1 MHFDAQIDPSVGLRP
16 RIERTPGKAE
26 GKLCALARFA
36 LDPDPSAVELDETLG
51 DGKPEAGASLL
62 AGRRP
67 EAVED
72 LLDRVGLDAW
82 SLIDDRKADA
92 ITLAIGA
99 HHDRSAFG
107 TELDGV
113 AHQVLE
119 HLENARGVAPGDD
132 REVAVSGEVDLLLS
146 RDRQEVL
153 EGRIDELGG
162 GVPGDLETDLGALET
177 RLIEELRDQRH
188 HARRRPLD
196 GLDALSPERSFRIF
210 GGEAFEQYLCAA
222 KDDHEGIAQIV
233 RDDREDLF
241 SSERCSLGYLE
252 RVTETLL
259 VEGHELRCGA
269 RHSFLEQGHECVE
282 LEGVDGRLLAVDDL
296 ERHPAEE
303 PVFADH
309 ALDVVAHQPSLLCV
323 LLRGATDLLSADG
336 VITQGGDHG
345 REVGAQVID
354 DLVAGEPFGPG
365 ALAFGRVDEAIDD
378 LAEVRFEDFG
388 EGALGHAGFA
398 QPSRMADRIRTVSTH
413 ARQRQAASCLTGNG
427 AGLSH
432 LAPSTSDPR
441 YRRRDRDHL
450 SNMARP
456 EDLSL
461 RQLQY
466 VVAVADTLGFH
477 KAAAR
482 THVSQ
487 PTLSA
492 QLAQIESVLGVKLFE
507 RDKRR
512 VMVTVVGAD
521 IVERAR
527 RILVEVED
535 LIAAATR
542 SRDPFTGTL
551 RIGVIPTIAPYLL
564 PEVMPAIQA
573 RYPKLSLVF
582 REEKTEDIVR
592 DISEGQLEAG
602 IVALEAPLG
611 ALAHSTIAVDPF
623 VVAMPKGHGLARKKR
638 LSLDDLE
645 GERVLLLDEGHCL
658 RDQALSLCARA
669 DVDETSFRATSL
681 STLAQMVSAGSGITL
696 LPSLALEVENRRG
709 QLVIRPFT
717 RPSPHRTLALVWRPL
732 SPLGDALKELSKT
745 LRAVK
750 PPSRPSAGQS
760 TA

>member
-1 MHFDAQIDPSVGLRP
+1 
-16 RIERTPGKAE
+16 
-26 GKLCALARFA
+26 
-36 LDPDPSAVELDETLG
+36 
-51 DGKPEAGASLL
+51 
-62 AGRRP
+62 
-67 EAVED
+67 
-72 LLDRVGLDAW
+72 
-82 SLIDDRKADA
+82 
-92 ITLAIGA
+92 
-99 HHDRSAFG
+99 
-107 TELDGV
+107 
-113 AHQVLE
+113 
-119 HLENARGVAPGDD
+119 
-132 REVAVSGEVDLLLS
+132 
-146 RDRQEVL
+146 
-153 EGRIDELGG
+153 
-162 GVPGDLETDLGALET
+162 
-177 RLIEELRDQRH
+177 
-188 HARRRPLD
+188 
-196 GLDALSPERSFRIF
+196 
-210 GGEAFEQYLCAA
+210 
-222 KDDHEGIAQIV
+222 
-233 RDDREDLF
+233 
-241 SSERCSLGYLE
+241 
-252 RVTETLL
+252 
-259 VEGHELRCGA
+259 
-269 RHSFLEQGHECVE
+269 
-282 LEGVDGRLLAVDDL
+282 
-296 ERHPAEE
+296 
-303 PVFADH
+303 
-309 ALDVVAHQPSLLCV
+309 
-323 LLRGATDLLSADG
+323 
-336 VITQGGDHG
+336 
-345 REVGAQVID
+345 
-354 DLVAGEPFGPG
+354 
-365 ALAFGRVDEAIDD
+365 
-378 LAEVRFEDFG
+378 
-388 EGALGHAGFA
+388 
-398 QPSRMADRIRTVSTH
+398 
-413 ARQRQAASCLTGNG
+413 
-427 AGLSH
+427 
-432 LAPSTSDPR
+432 
-441 YRRRDRDHL
+441 
-450 SNMARP
+450 MARP

-669 DVDETSFRATSL
+669 TSTRRA
-681 STLAQMVSAGSGITL
+681 SGRRAS
-696 LPSLALEVENRRG
+696 LPSRRWSRRDRGSRSCLRSRSRWRTAVANSSSVRSLDQALTEPWPWCGGRC
-709 QLVIRPFT
+709 L
-717 RPSPHRTLALVWRPL
+717 L
-732 SPLGDALKELSKT
+732 SVM
-745 LRAVK
+745 R
-750 PPSRPSAGQS
+750 
-760 TA
+760 